1 VRIAGSPFQL
11 LFHQHLA
18 ARPRDLV
25 QSFPCCCH
33 PPPSLSSAFHE
44 SPPFFFSPRVLT
56 LKVRA
61 VGNPWLRRESILG
74 AGLCTSV
81 IRRHSHT
88 TLKGSLPSCNS
99 RLGYES
105 KRKNQR
111 VFGFDNHESLYR
123 EWEEAGGGDRGS
135 NGRHKNF
142 PKKRG
147 KVFGHKKHSCQDLVI
162 IKSMTH
168 RNPSFRLLASR
179 KGNTKILPMDF

>member
-1 VRIAGSPFQL
+1 MRIAGSPFQL

-88 TLKGSLPSCNS
+88 TLKGSAALLQFSTWL
-99 RLGYES
+99 REQKEKTKES
-105 KRKNQR
+105 LDLTIMRACTGSGRRRGGRQMDICCIPEKIRSSHNKIHDTQKFIFQVARFQKRK
-111 VFGFDNHESLYR
+111 H
-123 EWEEAGGGDRGS
+123 
-135 NGRHKNF
+135 
-142 PKKRG
+142 
-147 KVFGHKKHSCQDLVI
+147 
-162 IKSMTH
+162 
-168 RNPSFRLLASR
+168 
-179 KGNTKILPMDF
+179 